1 MTPIVMILTEM
12 RHAFIDPS
20 APSAAALVGGA
31 PWLLVPITLSVGVF
45 GLGMLVFNRQ
55 APRVAELL

>member
-55 APRVAELL
+55 APRVAELI

>member
-1 MTPIVMILTEM
+1 
-12 RHAFIDPS
+12 
-20 APSAAALVGGA
+20 
-31 PWLLVPITLSVGVF
+31 VPITLSVGVF